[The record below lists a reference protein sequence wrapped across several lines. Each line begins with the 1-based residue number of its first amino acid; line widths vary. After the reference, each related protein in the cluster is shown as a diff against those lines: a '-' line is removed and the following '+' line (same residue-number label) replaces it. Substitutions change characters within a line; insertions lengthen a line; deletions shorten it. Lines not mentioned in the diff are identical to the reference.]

1 MFTIH
6 VIIDYAR
13 TLMSMNF
20 FALNRCHDLPFSV
33 INVESDSK
41 SLVPRTWDKSMV
53 SGYSQVIVD
62 ENANGEEYQKVS
74 TAFHRTCGDGVKM
87 QEVF

>member
-6 VIIDYAR
+6 VMIDHA
-13 TLMSMNF
+13 
-20 FALNRCHDLPFSV
+20 LPFSV

-41 SLVPRTWDKSMV
+41 SLVPPTWDKSMV

-74 TAFHRTCGDGVKM
+74 TAFHRTCGHGVKM

>member
-1 MFTIH
+1 M
-6 VIIDYAR
+6 IDYAR

-20 FALNRCHDLPFSV
+20 IALKRCHALSFSL

-41 SLVPRTWDKSMV
+41 SLVPPTWDKSMV

-74 TAFHRTCGDGVKM
+74 TAFHRTCGHGVKM